1 MANPKKEFI
10 GHVIIG
16 IIISGVWFFWT
27 NSVWRTLLFAAVWVI
42 MLYIGSQS
50 VDRLPEKK
58 KEGEKE

>member
-16 IIISGVWFFWT
+16 IIISGVWLFWT